1 MPPAVSVAILL
12 AACVL
17 ALVAMR
23 AGWRH
28 RARRGAAVVPE
39 LPASPAADDAAL
51 GTPRTAA
58 LDATYVSSTAAGD
71 WLDRV
76 VAHDLGVRS
85 SAVVRVFD
93 AGVRIE
99 RTGARDL
106 FVPAAALR
114 GARTAPGMAGKFV
127 GRDGLVVITWQVPGT
142 EATALDTGLRLRRG
156 ADRTPLIEAVGA
168 LVTETSADDPGATP
182 KEHP

>member
-1 MPPAVSVAILL
+1 MPPAVSVAIL
-12 AACVL
+12 AVVCVL

-28 RARRGAAVVPE
+28 RARRSAVAVPE
-39 LPASPAADDAAL
+39 LPASPADDAAL
-51 GTPRTAA
+51 GTPRTASLA
-58 LDATYVSSTAAGD
+58 ATYVSSTTAGD

-85 SAVVRVFD
+85 RAVVRVFD

-114 GARTAPGMAGKFV
+114 GVRTAAGMAGKFV

-142 EATALDTGLRLRRG
+142 GVTALDTGLRLRRG

-168 LVTETSADDPGATP
+168 LVTETSADDLGAP
-182 KEHP
+182 PEEHP